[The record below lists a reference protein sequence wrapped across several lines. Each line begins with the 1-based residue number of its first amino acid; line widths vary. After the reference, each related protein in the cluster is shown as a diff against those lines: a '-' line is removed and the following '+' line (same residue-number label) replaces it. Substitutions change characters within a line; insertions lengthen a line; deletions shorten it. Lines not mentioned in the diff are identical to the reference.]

1 MANQIRLA
9 IRRRVGRLADKL
21 RPTIRKL
28 ARFDSDRKAG
38 TKRNEGYR
46 EYWIRELDG
55 AVVTFDDGAAIT
67 KVSLPADFSAVRI
80 NDLPADSS
88 PATVASLLCKLNFIV
103 SAENVQVRQ
112 VANRDCCSA
121 DVTVEDPMFAS
132 RLADRLRRTAH
143 APRLE
148 AIPVSVPM
156 PRAADAH
163 PVDYRT
169 VLCSWPEPACGARLN
184 NDAEQDALWAYEI
197 SGFNRVLDCSTPGAN
212 VPAVERDARDFD
224 PWTGTTGIE
233 DLRLY
238 EMANEISGSEPLDIA
253 RSTKEMLRRLGPL
266 EWWGLTSTNP
276 LRSRVKAYARFEQEA
291 DAKQAAVLLN
301 GALLPWTGEMEVRLV
316 VSVEYRVLTRI
327 FDVVRA
333 RIASKTP
340 AWEENQVRCFAC
352 PLDRRYHVL
361 MLVGEDNQR
370 VAQVKKTL
378 ESIIRGE
385 VIMKDG
391 KALWSPKFGGRPY
404 ELRWLRYIERDLGVV
419 IRRDTQRPQ
428 FRLFGPEECH
438 NQVAEAMHTLVA
450 STSTRVGVCG
460 PAARNRD
467 RACARQ
473 DEPDNQL
480 DGLTACSVCWGEAED
495 PIRTSCQHDY
505 CLACFA
511 ALCQAEPPAS
521 TGFRICCVGERGRC
535 NLPIPLSDIQA
546 FLPPAAF
553 EAILASSFAAH
564 LRRHPADFRFCPSP
578 GCTQV
583 YRPTTAPPRPAP
595 AITFTCPRC
604 RTATCT
610 ACHYHYRSRHH
621 AGTVSSPLLAA
632 ARPVRH
638 PTPAFSLFFGATTPC
653 GSHAKADVDAANASL
668 KKRLGIKDCPRCDTA
683 LEKVAGCDVVSI

>member
-1 MANQIRLA
+1 MNAPQTL
-9 IRRRVGRLADKL
+9 RRI
-21 RPTIRKL
+21 TRKRRAYTHTVTVPAQHL
-28 ARFDSDRKAG
+28 TDRRKQ
-38 TKRNEGYR
+38 EGYR

-55 AVVTFDDGAAIT
+55 AVVTFDDGAVIT

-88 PATVASLLCKLNFIV
+88 AAAVASLLCKLSFVV
-103 SAENVQVRQ
+103 SPDNVRVRKC
-112 VANRDCCSA
+112 ADRDRCYA

-132 RLADRLRRTAH
+132 KLADRLRRTAG
-143 APRLE
+143 ASRLE
-148 AIPVSVPM
+148 AITVSVPM

-163 PVDYRT
+163 PIDCRT
-169 VLCSWPEPACGARLN
+169 VLCSWPEPACGARHS
-184 NDAEQDALWAYEI
+184 NDAEQDARCAYEL
-197 SGFNRVLDCSTPGAN
+197 SGASFYRGLGSSTPRAN

-224 PWTGTTGIE
+224 HGSQDVDVSTTGIE

-238 EMANEISGSEPLDIA
+238 EMANEIYGSEPLDIA

-266 EWWGLTSTNP
+266 EWWGVTSTNP
-276 LRSRVKAYARFEQEA
+276 IRSRVKAYARFEQEA

-316 VSVEYRVLTRI
+316 ASVEYRVLTRI
-327 FDVVRA
+327 FDVVHA
-333 RIASKTP
+333 RIASQTP
-340 AWEENQVRCFAC
+340 AWEENQVWCFAR

-370 VAQVKKTL
+370 VARAKKTL
-378 ESIIRGE
+378 ESIMRGE

-404 ELRWLRYIERDLGVV
+404 ELRWLRHIERDLGVV
-419 IRRDTQRPQ
+419 IRRDAQRPQ
-428 FRLFGPEECH
+428 FRLFGPEGCH
-438 NQVAEAMHTLVA
+438 DQVAEAMHTLMASRSAQVA
-450 STSTRVGVCG
+450 VCG
-460 PAARNRD
+460 PAAHTGH
-467 RACARQ
+467 RARARQ
-473 DEPDNQL
+473 DEPDSQL

-521 TGFRICCVGERGRC
+521 TGFRICCVGERGQC
-535 NLPIPLSDIQA
+535 SLPIPLSDIQA
-546 FLPPAAF
+546 FLPPATF
-553 EAILASSFAAH
+553 QAILASSFAAH

-583 YRPTTAPPRPAP
+583 YRPTTAPPRPAA

-621 AGTVSSPLLAA
+621 AGSGSSPL
-632 ARPVRH
+632 
-638 PTPAFSLFFGATTPC
+638 
-653 GSHAKADVDAANASL
+653 
-668 KKRLGIKDCPRCDTA
+668 KRLGIKDCPRCDTA
-683 LEKVAGCDVVSI
+683 LEKVAGCDVVRCGGCRAVLCWSCLAVFEREGLAYQHLRSVQGGLIFGGHA